1 MKWRLTG
8 ILSFRR
14 DSDFNGN
21 DTKRRAVHS
30 SVNTKTR
37 LGKRDSSTFFF
48 SPFTIFNVFRFGTYT
63 KTPRFFNRSSAS
75 RSRPYVALK
84 TYHRHSCGRPCVG
97 CRTYSKDTPVPHLCE
112 PAAVTGGNPSLGSR
126 LSLSSGILATF
137 INVSI
142 TPWARKSCVTTQKKR
157 ETVVTRPTLR
167 GSGMPITVERA
178 TSRAHADMDITSPF
192 TTRYTRI
199 EKGCAIYTSRGHLL
213 LPHP

>member
-1 MKWRLTG
+1 MVKRIKLTISLWGITTTSFSPFSFKDVWSYMKWRLTG

-63 KTPRFFNRSSAS
+63 KTPRFFNKSSAS

-112 PAAVTGGNPSLGSR
+112 LAAVTGGNPSLGSR

-142 TPWARKSCVTTQKKR
+142 TPWHR
-157 ETVVTRPTLR
+157 
-167 GSGMPITVERA
+167 
-178 TSRAHADMDITSPF
+178 SPV
-192 TTRYTRI
+192 
-199 EKGCAIYTSRGHLL
+199 
-213 LPHP
+213 